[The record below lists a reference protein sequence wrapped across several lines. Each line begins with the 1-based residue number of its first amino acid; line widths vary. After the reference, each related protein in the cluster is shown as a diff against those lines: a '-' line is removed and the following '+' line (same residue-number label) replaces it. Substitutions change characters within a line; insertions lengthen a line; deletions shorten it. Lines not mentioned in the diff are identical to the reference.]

1 MKGMLRS
8 SWRVLLDTY
17 HGAPVILRKVFDWN
31 VNKNKNKNKAIS
43 VTGFGNVY
51 VSEISRIPHCL
62 NSRLRGGDEV
72 MNLMHRPQF
81 SPGNI
86 FWYSFLL

>member
-31 VNKNKNKNKAIS
+31 DCSILVLD
-43 VTGFGNVY
+43 G
-51 VSEISRIPHCL
+51 
-62 NSRLRGGDEV
+62 
-72 MNLMHRPQF
+72 
-81 SPGNI
+81 
-86 FWYSFLL
+86 